1 MTDGPG
7 SAAQGEGGRRV
18 AFVTGGAGGIGT
30 AVCRQLAAAGRAV
43 AVADLSREAAEKVA
57 ADIDGVGVP
66 LDVTDPD
73 SVAAALAETTERLG
87 APTIVVNVAGWDELK
102 PFLETDEAFTH
113 KVLEINLNGPI
124 RVLRATLP
132 AMVEAR
138 YGRIVNIASD
148 AGRVGSS
155 LESVYSGAKSGVIG
169 FTKTIAREFAKYGI
183 CANTVCPG
191 PTDTPLL
198 RSITEGE
205 RSGSI
210 IAAMTKAVPMRRMGT
225 PQDVAPAVAFF
236 ASDAA
241 GFITGQTL
249 SASGGLT
256 MSG

>member
-1 MTDGPG
+1 MTGAAGQPADGD
-7 SAAQGEGGRRV
+7 ARRI

-30 AVCRQLAAAGRAV
+30 AICRQLAAAGRVV

-57 ADIDGVGVP
+57 ADIDGIGVP

-73 SVAAALAETTERLG
+73 SVAAAVAETTERLG
-87 APTIVVNVAGWDELK
+87 APTIVINVAGWDELK
-102 PFLETDEAFTH
+102 PFLETDEDFTH

-138 YGRIVNIASD
+138 YGRVVNIASD

-155 LESVYSGAKSGVIG
+155 MESVYSGAKSGVIG
-169 FTKTIAREFAKYGI
+169 FTKTIAREFAKHGI
-183 CANTVCPG
+183 SANTVCPG

-198 RSITEGE
+198 RQITAGE
-205 RSGSI
+205 RSGNI

-225 PQDVAPAVAFF
+225 PDDVAPAVVFL

-241 GFITGQTL
+241 GYITGQTL

>member
-1 MTDGPG
+1 M
-7 SAAQGEGGRRV
+7 
-18 AFVTGGAGGIGT
+18 TGGAGGIGG
-30 AVCRQLAAAGRAV
+30 AICRGLAADGRAV

-57 ADIDGVGVP
+57 ADIDGIGVP

-73 SVAAALAETTERLG
+73 SVASAIAETTEKLG
-87 APTIVVNVAGWDELK
+87 APEIVVNCAGWDELK
-102 PFLETDEAFTH
+102 PFLETDEDFTR
-113 KVLEINLNGPI
+113 KVIEINYVGPI

-138 YGRIVNIASD
+138 WGRVVNVASD

-155 LESVYSGAKSGVIG
+155 LESVYSGAKAGLIG
-169 FTKTIAREFAKYGI
+169 FTKTIAREFAKPGI
-183 CANTVCPG
+183 TANTVCPG

-225 PQDVAPAVAFF
+225 PEDVAPAVVFF
-236 ASDAA
+236 ASEGA
-241 GFITGQTL
+241 GFVTGQTL

>member
-1 MTDGPG
+1 MTGVDGRP
-7 SAAQGEGGRRV
+7 AGGDARRV

-30 AVCRQLAAAGRAV
+30 AICRQLAAAGRAV

-57 ADIDGVGVP
+57 ADIDGIGVP

-73 SVAAALAETTERLG
+73 SVAAAVAETTERLG
-87 APTIVVNVAGWDELK
+87 APTIVINVAGWDELK
-102 PFLETDEAFTH
+102 PFLETDEDFTH

-138 YGRIVNIASD
+138 YGRVVNIASD

-155 LESVYSGAKSGVIG
+155 MESVYSGAKSGVIG

-183 CANTVCPG
+183 SANTVCPG

-198 RSITEGE
+198 RQITAGE
-205 RSGSI
+205 RSGNI

-225 PQDVAPAVAFF
+225 PDDVAPAVVFL

-241 GFITGQTL
+241 GYITGQTL

>member
-1 MTDGPG
+1 MTGAAGRPADGD
-7 SAAQGEGGRRV
+7 ARRV

-30 AVCRQLAAAGRAV
+30 AICRQLAAAGRAV

-57 ADIDGVGVP
+57 ADIDGIGVP

-73 SVAAALAETTERLG
+73 SVAAAVAETTERLG
-87 APTIVVNVAGWDELK
+87 APTIVINVAGWDELK
-102 PFLETDEAFTH
+102 PFLETDEDFTH

-138 YGRIVNIASD
+138 YGRVVNIASD

-155 LESVYSGAKSGVIG
+155 MESVYSGAKSGVIG
-169 FTKTIAREFAKYGI
+169 FTKTIAREFAKHGI
-183 CANTVCPG
+183 SANTVCPG

-198 RSITEGE
+198 RQITAGE
-205 RSGSI
+205 RSGNI

-225 PQDVAPAVAFF
+225 PDDVAPAVVFL

-241 GFITGQTL
+241 GYITGQTL

-256 MSG
+256 MS

>member
-1 MTDGPG
+1 MPGADNNAAADDG
-7 SAAQGEGGRRV
+7 ARRV
-18 AFVTGGAGGIGT
+18 AFVTGGAGGIGS
-30 AVCRQLAAAGRAV
+30 AICRGLAAARRAV

-57 ADIDGVGVP
+57 ADIDGIGVP

-73 SVAAALAETTERLG
+73 SVAAAVAETTERLG

-102 PFLETDEAFTH
+102 PFLETDEDFTH

-155 LESVYSGAKSGVIG
+155 MESVYSGAKSGVIG
-169 FTKTIAREFAKYGI
+169 FTKTIAREFAKHAI
-183 CANTVCPG
+183 TANTVCPG

-198 RSITEGE
+198 RQITAGE
-205 RSGSI
+205 RSGKLI
-210 IAAMTKAVPMRRMGT
+210 DAMTRAVPMRRMGT
-225 PQDVAPAVAFF
+225 PDDVAPAVVFL

-241 GFITGQTL
+241 GYITGQTL

-256 MSG
+256 MR

>member
-1 MTDGPG
+1 MAGD
-7 SAAQGEGGRRV
+7 SGGRRV
-18 AFVTGGAGGIGT
+18 AFVTGGAGGIGI
-30 AVCRQLAAAGRAV
+30 AVCRALAADGRAV
-43 AVADLSREAAEKVA
+43 AVADLSREASEKVA
-57 ADIDGVGVP
+57 ADIDGIGVP

-73 SVAAALAETTERLG
+73 SVAAAIAETTERLG
-87 APTIVVNVAGWDELK
+87 APSIVVNVAGWDELK

-113 KVLEINLNGPI
+113 KVIEINYNGPI

-132 AMVEAR
+132 AMVDAKW
-138 YGRIVNIASD
+138 GRIVNVASD

-155 LESVYSGAKSGVIG
+155 LESVYSGAKAGLIG
-169 FTKTIAREFAKYGI
+169 FTKTIAREFAKHGI
-183 CANTVCPG
+183 SANTVCPG

-210 IAAMTKAVPMRRMGT
+210 IAAMTKAVPMRRVGT
-225 PQDVAPAVAFF
+225 PEDVAPAVVFF

-241 GFITGQTL
+241 GFVTGQTL

>member
-1 MTDGPG
+1 MTGAAGQPADGD
-7 SAAQGEGGRRV
+7 ARRV

-30 AVCRQLAAAGRAV
+30 AICRQLAAAGRAV

-57 ADIDGVGVP
+57 ADIDGIGVP

-73 SVAAALAETTERLG
+73 SVAAAVAETTERLG
-87 APTIVVNVAGWDELK
+87 APTIVINVAGWDELK
-102 PFLETDEAFTH
+102 PFLETDEDFTH

-138 YGRIVNIASD
+138 YGRVVNIASD

-155 LESVYSGAKSGVIG
+155 MESVYSGAKSGVIG
-169 FTKTIAREFAKYGI
+169 FTKTIAREFAKHGI
-183 CANTVCPG
+183 SANTVCPG

-198 RSITEGE
+198 RQITAGE
-205 RSGSI
+205 RSGNI

-225 PQDVAPAVAFF
+225 PDDVAPAVVFL

-241 GFITGQTL
+241 GYITGQTL

-256 MSG
+256 MS